1 MRKINPKPFVM
12 KLFTSHGITAQ
23 TLTFKYF
30 SVIIFLLIS
39 VSMSAQAQLSSL
51 TGTVK
56 TSDGRA
62 AVAVTI
68 AISTL
73 NRSTQTNEKGEF
85 KFNRLPSGSYKVTA
99 KSLGLQTQIQE
110 TIVTSGQNATLSF
123 VLAETSGQ
131 LESVNIMSSKTNKFA
146 NKKSDYVARM
156 PLDNLENPQVYTS
169 VGKELIAEQ
178 VIVDFKESLRNVPG
192 IAPNNNPAG
201 GTGAT
206 IRGFNAT
213 TTVRNGLAVQSY
225 QTDPINLERVEVI
238 KGPSATL
245 FGSSIVSFGGLI
257 NQVTKKPMDSLSGEV
272 GVTLGS
278 YELSRL
284 TADINTPLNK
294 DKTALLRINAA
305 AHRENSFQNFGYK
318 RMYTFAPSFAYKVS
332 DRLSFLFEGEFNQT
346 NRSTV
351 AYYQNLART
360 SYKNFR
366 DIPIGFETSLGGAD
380 IDASLRSTNVF
391 AEGKYK
397 ISEQWTSTT
406 SVAYGEN
413 QIDHSSQIY
422 PQWVSDNVFDR
433 AIFNYGPRIFT
444 SLNGQQNFNGDFKLA
459 GMRNRLLAG
468 VNFYTF
474 RSFLRFTNLGVYDRI
489 NLNTSQVIPGLN
501 SEKLSALI
509 AASTSQTNTTNK
521 QGSYSAYASDVLS
534 ITDRLNAMLSLR
546 VDRFENAAPIA
557 NGVKAATGSYNQTA
571 FSPKIGLTYQLVKN
585 QFSLFGNYMN
595 GFQNTGPV
603 TQPTGTID
611 ILKPRQAN
619 QWEGGVKLETFG
631 KKLSATLSYYD
642 IKISNDTRLVN
653 GITIQDATSKSKGFE
668 AEVIANPVLGLNI
681 VAGYAKN
688 SYRIINAG
696 ANVGNYQAQ
705 TPTDYANLWVSYKF
719 TGQTLKNIGLG
730 FGGNY
735 VSDNFFDAEN
745 TIVIPKYTI
754 INASVFYDQ
763 PKWRLSLKANN
774 LSNEKYWTNYGIPET
789 LRQYLANIS
798 FKF

>member
-1 MRKINPKPFVM
+1 
-12 KLFTSHGITAQ
+12 
-23 TLTFKYF
+23 
-30 SVIIFLLIS
+30 
-39 VSMSAQAQLSSL
+39 MSAHAQLSAL
-51 TGTVK
+51 VGTVK

-68 AISTL
+68 AISPL

-85 KFNRLPSGSYKVTA
+85 RFNRLPAGNYTVTA
-99 KSLGLQTQIQE
+99 KSVGLQVQVKE
-110 TIVTSGQNATLSF
+110 TTVISGQNTTLIF
-123 VLAETSGQ
+123 TLTETSGQ
-131 LESVNIMSSKTNKFA
+131 LESVNIMSFKTNKFA

-257 NQVTKKPMDSLSGEV
+257 NQVTKKPFDSLAGEV

-351 AYYQNLART
+351 AYYQNLGKT

-380 IDASLRSTNVF
+380 INASLKSTNIF

-397 ISEQWTSTT
+397 ISEEWTSTT
-406 SVAYGEN
+406 SIAYGEN

-422 PQWVSDNVFDR
+422 PQWVSDNIFDR
-433 AIFNYGPRIFT
+433 SIFNYGPRIFT

-474 RSFLRFTNLGVYDRI
+474 RSSLRFTNLGVYDRI

-509 AASTSQTNTTNK
+509 ATSTSQTNTTNK

-546 VDRFENAAPIA
+546 VDRFENAAPIS
-557 NGVKAATGSYNQTA
+557 NGIKATTGSFNQTA
-571 FSPKIGLTYQLVKN
+571 FSPKLGLSYQLVKD
-585 QFSLFGNYMN
+585 QLSLFGNYMN
-595 GFQNTGPV
+595 GFQNNGPV

-619 QWEGGVKLETFG
+619 QWEGGVKLEAFG
-631 KKLSATLSYYD
+631 KKLNATLSYYD

-668 AEVIANPVLGLNI
+668 AEVIANPVSGLNI

-735 VSDNFFDAEN
+735 VSENFFDAEN
-745 TIVIPKYTI
+745 TIVIPQYTV

-763 PKWRLSLKANN
+763 PKWRLSIKANN
-774 LSNEKYWTNYGIPET
+774 ISNEKYWTNYGIPET

>member
-1 MRKINPKPFVM
+1 MN
-12 KLFTSHGITAQ
+12 LFTLPDKTVQ
-23 TLTFKYF
+23 TSIFKYF
-30 SVIIFLLIS
+30 SVIVFLLVS
-39 VSMSAQAQLSSL
+39 ASMSAHAQLSAL
-51 TGTVK
+51 VGTVK

-68 AISTL
+68 AISPL

-85 KFNRLPSGSYKVTA
+85 RFNRLPAGNYTVTA
-99 KSLGLQTQIQE
+99 KSVGLQVQVKE
-110 TIVTSGQNATLSF
+110 TTVISGQNTTLIF
-123 VLAETSGQ
+123 TLTETSGQ
-131 LESVNIMSSKTNKFA
+131 LESVNIMSFKTNKFA

-257 NQVTKKPMDSLSGEV
+257 NQVTKKPFDSLAGEV

-351 AYYQNLART
+351 AYYQNLGKT

-380 IDASLRSTNVF
+380 INASLKSTNIF

-397 ISEQWTSTT
+397 ISEEWTSTT
-406 SVAYGEN
+406 SIAYGEN

-422 PQWVSDNVFDR
+422 PQWVSDNIFDR
-433 AIFNYGPRIFT
+433 SIFNYGPRIFT

-474 RSFLRFTNLGVYDRI
+474 RSSLRFTNLGVYDRI

-509 AASTSQTNTTNK
+509 ATSTSQTNTTNK

-546 VDRFENAAPIA
+546 VDRFENAAPIS
-557 NGVKAATGSYNQTA
+557 NGIKATTGSFNQTA
-571 FSPKIGLTYQLVKN
+571 FSPKLGLSYQLVKD
-585 QFSLFGNYMN
+585 QLSLFGNYMN
-595 GFQNTGPV
+595 GFQNNGPV

-619 QWEGGVKLETFG
+619 QWEGGVKLEAFG
-631 KKLSATLSYYD
+631 KKLNATLSYYD

-668 AEVIANPVLGLNI
+668 AEVIANPVSGLNI

-735 VSDNFFDAEN
+735 VSENFFDAEN
-745 TIVIPKYTI
+745 TIVIPQYTV

-763 PKWRLSLKANN
+763 PKWRLSIKANN
-774 LSNEKYWTNYGIPET
+774 ISNEKYWTNYGIPET

>member
-1 MRKINPKPFVM
+1 M
-12 KLFTSHGITAQ
+12 KLFTSHGIIAQ

-30 SVIIFLLIS
+30 SIIIILLIS
-39 VSMSAQAQLSSL
+39 VSMSAQAQLSTL

-68 AISTL
+68 VISTL

-99 KSLGLQTQIQE
+99 KSVGLQTQIQE

-123 VLAETSGQ
+123 TLAETSGQ

-257 NQVTKKPMDSLSGEV
+257 NQVTKKPMDSLAGEV

-422 PQWVSDNVFDR
+422 PQWVSDNIFDR

-474 RSFLRFTNLGVYDRI
+474 KSFLRFTNLGVYDRI

-509 AASTSQTNTTNK
+509 ATSTSQTNTTNK
-521 QGSYSAYASDVLS
+521 QGSYSAYVSDVLS

-557 NGVKAATGSYNQTA
+557 NGVKAGTGSYNQTA
-571 FSPKIGLTYQLVKN
+571 FSPKIGLTYQLVKD
-585 QFSLFGNYMN
+585 QLSLFGNYMN

-668 AEVIANPVLGLNI
+668 AEVIANPVSGLNI
-681 VAGYAKN
+681 IAGYAKN

-719 TGQTLKNIGLG
+719 TGQMLRNIGLG

>member
-1 MRKINPKPFVM
+1 MN
-12 KLFTSHGITAQ
+12 LFTFPDKTVQ
-23 TLTFKYF
+23 TSIFKYF
-30 SVIIFLLIS
+30 SVIILLLVFAS
-39 VSMSAQAQLSSL
+39 LSAQAQLSAL
-51 TGTVK
+51 VGTVK

-62 AVAVTI
+62 AAAVTI
-68 AISTL
+68 AISPL

-85 KFNRLPSGSYKVTA
+85 RFNRLPAGNYTVTA
-99 KSLGLQTQIQE
+99 KSVGLQAQIKE
-110 TIVTSGQNATLSF
+110 TAVISGQNTTMIFTLT
-123 VLAETSGQ
+123 ETSGQ
-131 LESVNIMSSKTNKFA
+131 LESVNIMSFKTNKFA
-146 NKKSDYVARM
+146 NKKSEYVARM

-178 VIVDFKESLRNVPG
+178 VVVDFKESLRNVPG

-257 NQVTKKPMDSLSGEV
+257 NQVTKKPFDSLAGEV

-351 AYYQNLART
+351 AYYQNLGRT
-360 SYKNFR
+360 GYKNFR

-380 IDASLRSTNVF
+380 IDASLKSTNIF
-391 AEGKYK
+391 AEGKYR
-397 ISEQWTSTT
+397 ISEEWTSTT
-406 SVAYGEN
+406 SISYGEN

-422 PQWVSDNVFDR
+422 PQWISDNIFDR

-474 RSFLRFTNLGVYDRI
+474 RSSLRFTNLGVYDRI

-501 SEKLSALI
+501 SEKISALI
-509 AASTSQTNTTNK
+509 ATSTSQTNTTNK

-546 VDRFENAAPIA
+546 VDRFENAAPIS
-557 NGVKAATGSYNQTA
+557 NGVKATTGSFNQTA
-571 FSPKIGLTYQLVKN
+571 FSPKLGLSYQVVKD
-585 QFSLFGNYMN
+585 QLSLFGNYMN
-595 GFQNTGPV
+595 GFQNNGPV

-619 QWEGGVKLETFG
+619 QWEGGVKVEAFG
-631 KKLSATLSYYD
+631 KKLNATLSYYD
-642 IKISNDTRLVN
+642 IKITNDTRLVN

-668 AEVIANPVLGLNI
+668 AEVIANPISGLNI

-688 SYRIINAG
+688 SYRIINAA

-705 TPTDYANLWVSYKF
+705 TPTDYANIWVSYKF

-745 TIVIPKYTI
+745 TIVIPKYTV

-763 PKWRLSLKANN
+763 PKWRLSIKANN
-774 LSNEKYWTNYGIPET
+774 ISNEKYWTNYGIPET

>member
-1 MRKINPKPFVM
+1 MN
-12 KLFTSHGITAQ
+12 LFTLPDKTVQ
-23 TLTFKYF
+23 TSIFKYF
-30 SVIIFLLIS
+30 SVIVFLLVS
-39 VSMSAQAQLSSL
+39 ASMSAHAQLSAL
-51 TGTVK
+51 VGTVK

-68 AISTL
+68 AISPL

-85 KFNRLPSGSYKVTA
+85 RFNRLPAGNYTVTA
-99 KSLGLQTQIQE
+99 KSVGLQVQVKE
-110 TIVTSGQNATLSF
+110 TTVISGQNTTLIF
-123 VLAETSGQ
+123 TLTETSGQ
-131 LESVNIMSSKTNKFA
+131 LESVNIMSFKTNKFA

-257 NQVTKKPMDSLSGEV
+257 NQVTKKPFDSLAGEV

-351 AYYQNLART
+351 AYYQNLGKT

-380 IDASLRSTNVF
+380 IDASLKSTNIF

-397 ISEQWTSTT
+397 ISEEWTSTT
-406 SVAYGEN
+406 SIAYGEN

-422 PQWVSDNVFDR
+422 PQWVSDNIFDR

-474 RSFLRFTNLGVYDRI
+474 RSSLRFTNLGVYDRI

-509 AASTSQTNTTNK
+509 ATSTSQTNTTNK

-546 VDRFENAAPIA
+546 VDRFENAAPIS
-557 NGVKAATGSYNQTA
+557 NGIKATTGSFNQTA
-571 FSPKIGLTYQLVKN
+571 FSPKLGLSYQLVKD
-585 QFSLFGNYMN
+585 QLSLFGNYMN
-595 GFQNTGPV
+595 GFQNNGPV

-619 QWEGGVKLETFG
+619 QWEGGVKLEAFG
-631 KKLSATLSYYD
+631 KKLNATLSYYD

-668 AEVIANPVLGLNI
+668 AEVIANPVSGLNI

-735 VSDNFFDAEN
+735 VSENFFDAEN
-745 TIVIPKYTI
+745 TIVIPQYTV

-763 PKWRLSLKANN
+763 PKWRLSIKANN
-774 LSNEKYWTNYGIPET
+774 ISNEKYWTNYGIPET

>member
-1 MRKINPKPFVM
+1 MN
-12 KLFTSHGITAQ
+12 LFTLPDKTVQ
-23 TLTFKYF
+23 TSIFKYF
-30 SVIIFLLIS
+30 SVIVFLLVS
-39 VSMSAQAQLSSL
+39 ASMSAHAQLSAL
-51 TGTVK
+51 VGTVK

-68 AISTL
+68 AISPL

-85 KFNRLPSGSYKVTA
+85 RFNRLPAGNYTVTA
-99 KSLGLQTQIQE
+99 KSVGLQVQVKE
-110 TIVTSGQNATLSF
+110 TTVISGQNTTLIF
-123 VLAETSGQ
+123 TLTETSGQ
-131 LESVNIMSSKTNKFA
+131 LESVNIMSFKTNKFA

-257 NQVTKKPMDSLSGEV
+257 NQVTKKPFDSLAGEV

-351 AYYQNLART
+351 AYYQNLGKT

-380 IDASLRSTNVF
+380 IDASLKSTNIF

-397 ISEQWTSTT
+397 ISEEWTSTT
-406 SVAYGEN
+406 SIAYGEN

-422 PQWVSDNVFDR
+422 PQWVSDNIFDR

-474 RSFLRFTNLGVYDRI
+474 RSSLRFTNLGVYDRI

-509 AASTSQTNTTNK
+509 ATSTSQTNTTNK

-546 VDRFENAAPIA
+546 VDRFENAAPIS
-557 NGVKAATGSYNQTA
+557 NGIKATTGSFNQTA
-571 FSPKIGLTYQLVKN
+571 FSPKLGLSYQLVKD
-585 QFSLFGNYMN
+585 QLSLFGNYMN
-595 GFQNTGPV
+595 GFQNNGPV

-619 QWEGGVKLETFG
+619 QWEGGVKLEAFG
-631 KKLSATLSYYD
+631 KKLNATLSYYD

-668 AEVIANPVLGLNI
+668 AEVIANPVSGLNI

-735 VSDNFFDAEN
+735 VSENFFDAEN
-745 TIVIPKYTI
+745 SIVIPQYTV

-763 PKWRLSLKANN
+763 PKWRLSIKANN
-774 LSNEKYWTNYGIPET
+774 ISNEKYWTNYGIPET